1 MVNEM
6 IEFTKMHGAG
16 NDYIY
21 VNTMKYD
28 IPDPS
33 ATAIAWSRPHFG
45 IGSDG
50 LILIG
55 RSSTP
60 DADFSMRIFNND
72 GSEAMMCGNGTR
84 CVAKY
89 LHDKGLTDKNPIR
102 LETLSGIKI
111 LTLHFDKEGR
121 VETVTVDMGAPIL
134 EDETQFDP
142 VLGKNLSTPLPCREG
157 QGGGSSIFVSMGNP
171 HFVIFT
177 DEDVEKL
184 PIEVYGPQLE
194 HHPAFPQRCNIEFAQ
209 LRADG
214 TVRMR
219 VWERGSGITLACGT
233 GACATAVAAA
243 ITGRTGRRCT
253 IEMDG
258 GVLQIEWDEAT
269 NHVLKTGPAAIVFEG
284 TINLF

>member
-1 MVNEM
+1 MT

-55 RSSTP
+55 RASTP

-111 LTLHFDKEGR
+111 LTLHLDKEGR

-258 GVLQIEWDEAT
+258 GVLQIEWDEQT
-269 NHVLKTGPAAIVFEG
+269 NHVMKTGPAAIVYEG
-284 TINLF
+284 TINLFE